1 MGRVSVYARIRPGSD
16 DCLAADGPT
25 TVKMD
30 GREGAQ
36 KRTWD
41 FDGVLPPEA
50 PQAAV
55 YDDVGA
61 PILDAVLQGYNGTVF
76 AYGQT
81 GAGKTHT
88 LLNAGDG
95 TGTASMGLVPRL
107 AAALFVHIESDVRH
121 VYRVKAS
128 FAQIYNEQID
138 DLLRP
143 SSTNLKLKP
152 TPTGG
157 YAVDGLAEVHCK
169 TAAQLL
175 QAFDSGRRH
184 LRYAETKLN
193 KSSSRSHAVLQLS
206 VSRRLRVLDAN
217 EARAQFGRAILAA
230 QFSARNSLTV
240 AAPPLTL
247 AGAAH
252 DGVDGDARVRRQA
265 HRRRSRGLRAREA
278 LRGGSGPLGQADER
292 SDQHQL
298 EPARAVERDEGARVG
313 GDARAVPRLEA
324 DAHAGGLDRR
334 QLPHHL
340 GRRRLTRGG
349 RRWRVGRIPRVWRPR
364 DEGGTPPERRFHL
377 RRLHLHRRLLA
388 SPPPPPP
395 PSSQVRTH
403 EKINEATVL
412 LDAAALAA
420 DFQEALRLRAEGG
433 VGGRLLELEAQLRE
447 ANERGG
453 DVARL
458 QSEMEGERAR
468 QKSELEAALA
478 QVTGCAIATNHT
490 RRLLH
495 HHHLTSSTLHS
506 RRRRR
511 RTSRGA
517 KRCPLSRRKCPRSR
531 PRRRRRADGSPPRRR
546 SARSSR
552 PRWRRR
558 RRGRRRR

>member
-1 MGRVSVYARIRPGSD
+1 MGRVSVYARIRPGAD

-157 YAVDGLAEVHCK
+157 YAVDGLAEVQCK

-217 EARAQFGRAILAA
+217 EARAQFGRAILGA
-230 QFSARNSLTV
+230 QFFAAPPPRRRNSLTV
-240 AAPPLTL
+240 AP
-247 AGAAH
+247 
-252 DGVDGDARVRRQA
+252 RR
-265 HRRRSRGLRAREA
+265 
-278 LRGGSGPLGQADER
+278 
-292 SDQHQL
+292 
-298 EPARAVERDEGARVG
+298 
-313 GDARAVPRLEA
+313 
-324 DAHAGGLDRR
+324 
-334 QLPHHL
+334 
-340 GRRRLTRGG
+340 
-349 RRWRVGRIPRVWRPR
+349 
-364 DEGGTPPERRFHL
+364 
-377 RRLHLHRRLLA
+377 
-388 SPPPPPP
+388 
-395 PSSQVRTH
+395 
-403 EKINEATVL
+403 N
-412 LDAAALAA
+412 
-420 DFQEALRLRAEGG
+420 
-433 VGGRLLELEAQLRE
+433 
-447 ANERGG
+447 
-453 DVARL
+453 
-458 QSEMEGERAR
+458 
-468 QKSELEAALA
+468 
-478 QVTGCAIATNHT
+478 
-490 RRLLH
+490 
-495 HHHLTSSTLHS
+495 
-506 RRRRR
+506 
-511 RTSRGA
+511 
-517 KRCPLSRRKCPRSR
+517 
-531 PRRRRRADGSPPRRR
+531 PRRRGSRRG
-546 SARSSR
+546 
-552 PRWRRR
+552 RWRRACASASSPSSISR
-558 RRGRRRR
+558 APSA